1 MAGKSR
7 KKTTIETSSLKS
19 YDDVN
24 ATLLDMAK
32 IQATLEKRL
41 AKFNEEEA
49 LRRKVLQEFTNPLIA
64 QIEEYHRE
72 IYLYCAENKKDFEKN
87 RTMFLANGEV
97 GFRMGTPKTTTLKK
111 FTWKKVL
118 EILEMRRLT
127 RDIDRKPSIN
137 KDLILADFAEKKLTK
152 EELAEMGMNIIQ
164 EESFWLDVKKAVET
178 PDAT

>member
-72 IYLYCAENKKDFEKN
+72 IYLYCAENKKDFEKKPDDVP
-87 RTMFLANGEV
+87 GEWRSWFSH
-97 GFRMGTPKTTTLKK
+97 GHSKNNNSE
-111 FTWKKVL
+111 KVYL
-118 EILEMRRLT
+118 
-127 RDIDRKPSIN
+127 
-137 KDLILADFAEKKLTK
+137 
-152 EELAEMGMNIIQ
+152 
-164 EESFWLDVKKAVET
+164 EESS
-178 PDAT
+178 